1 MVDISQPVLLQCMM
15 KAWASRG
22 TDMNGGDRHAA
33 GRDNQDDRRRA
44 VSVYDPYHFVQ
55 HEVGISRGTL
65 KKYLAYWALSR
76 SAFLLARAASPFRK
90 KRWPG

>member
-1 MVDISQPVLLQCMM
+1 MLQDATT
-15 KAWASRG
+15 K
-22 TDMNGGDRHAA
+22 TIDA
-33 GRDNQDDRRRA
+33 GQSA
-44 VSVYDPYHFVQ
+44 YMTLTTVQ